1 VSAFWRDRPTLVTGG
16 TGLVGGWVVRRLLD
30 AGADVVCLVRDWV
43 PQSELVRARLT
54 DRITVVRGDVVNQ
67 ALLERVLG
75 EYEIDT
81 ALHLAAQT
89 IVTIANRNPVS
100 TFDTNIGGTWSLLEA
115 CRRSTTV
122 KQIVVA
128 SSDKAYGDQAEL
140 PYTER
145 SPLAGRHPYDVSKSC
160 ADLIAQAYATTYG
173 LPIAITRC
181 GNFYGGGDLNWN
193 RIVPGTIRSVLRNER
208 PVIRSDGQY
217 VRDYFYV
224 EDGAAAYML
233 LAEQLLDAL
242 DTLSGLHPGFR
253 PAHAKGLMCSGTF
266 TPSPEAATL
275 TRAPHATRPST
286 PVTVRYSDGS
296 GVPTIPDNDP
306 ARSGPRGF
314 AVRFHGAALL
324 EAQRVVS
331 EVTELVERYRIDEVA
346 MLDSNLPVDWRR
358 AREIAQGFVDSRK
371 KFHWTF
377 QASTDFLCRMSDD
390 DVRLLGESGV
400 SHMGFGTESTS
411 SSVLKLMNKRHQ
423 RVDEMY
429 ETARKASIGG
439 IHVTFNLIF
448 GYPGETEADR
458 EETLLTMSDIAR
470 QFWNVSFSPNLFTP
484 YPGIPIWPELR
495 SLGMRE
501 PQSLEEWAELPLG
514 SNTLPWLQGKEL
526 KRLWRMLEFFLLNN
540 QLRKATKNHPRLRT
554 GVRRALGV
562 PLRWRMRTKQYSF
575 PWELWV
581 GRQFEKIVTRR
592 SLVTGQ
598 ALQKEGAGAC

>member
-1 VSAFWRDRPTLVTGG
+1 MLTKRKVVLFYPPYDGPPLGAPLCLLSLAAPLLQAGFEVSIIDAAIHGDWEQKVLREVRDALCLGISVLTGPMIRG
-16 TGLVGGWVVRRLLD
+16 AVRIAKAVKKEGLSLPVIFGGWHPSLVPGQTLQENYVD
-30 AGADVVCLVRDWV
+30 A
-43 PQSELVRARLT
+43 
-54 DRITVVRGDVVNQ
+54 VVRGQGDLTLLEIAQKLSEGKEYRGVQGVSSKQ
-67 ALLERVLG
+67 MGMPQHSPERRVALLDDLP
-75 EYEIDT
+75 T
-81 ALHLAAQT
+81 PAFHLADFDAYEK
-89 IVTIANRNPVS
+89 VS
-100 TFDTNIGGTWSLLEA
+100 G
-115 CRRSTTV
+115 
-122 KQIVVA
+122 
-128 SSDKAYGDQAEL
+128 
-140 PYTER
+140 ER
-145 SPLAGRHPYDVSKSC
+145 KL
-160 ADLIAQAYATTYG
+160 AYATSVGCPYACNYCTDMV
-173 LPIAITRC
+173 
-181 GNFYGGGDLNWN
+181 FYK
-193 RIVPGTIRSVLRNER
+193 R
-208 PVIRSDGQY
+208 
-217 VRDYFYV
+217 
-224 EDGAAAYML
+224 
-233 LAEQLLDAL
+233 
-242 DTLSGLHPGFR
+242 
-253 PAHAKGLMCSGTF
+253 
-266 TPSPEAATL
+266 
-275 TRAPHATRPST
+275 
-286 PVTVRYSDGS
+286 
-296 GVPTIPDNDP
+296 
-306 ARSGPRGF
+306 
-314 AVRFHGAALL
+314 RFNAL

-331 EVTELVERYRIDEVA
+331 EVIELVERYRIDEVA

-358 AREIAQGFVDSRK
+358 AREIAQGFMDSPRK
-371 KFHWTF
+371 FQWTF

-429 ETARKASIGG
+429 ETARKAAIGG

-501 PQSLEEWAELPLG
+501 PQSMEEWAELPLG
-514 SNTLPWLQGKEL
+514 RNTLPWLQGKEL

-562 PLRWRMRTKQYSF
+562 PLRWRMRKKQYSF